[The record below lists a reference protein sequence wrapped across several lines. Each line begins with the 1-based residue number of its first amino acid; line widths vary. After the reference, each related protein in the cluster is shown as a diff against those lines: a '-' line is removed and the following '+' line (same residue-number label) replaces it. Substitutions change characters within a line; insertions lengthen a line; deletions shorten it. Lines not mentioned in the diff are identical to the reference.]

1 MTTAPDGSPV
11 EVYAL
16 IPPLGEAEIVHGALP
31 AGAEVLE
38 LGCGTGRVAHRLV
51 ELGHPVVGVDESAEM
66 LAHLHGVEAVH
77 ARIGELRLG
86 RRFGGVLL
94 AAHLVNTPSDGER
107 HALLDSAARHLARDG
122 RLVVQWHP
130 PSWFEAVAEG
140 QGGAVGPVHASL
152 RDVHRVGD
160 LLGATVDY
168 RAADR
173 TWSHPFT
180 ARRLSEDDLDAA
192 LDAAGLVRDAWL
204 TTDRTWFSARPGQS
218 SISSSSRAR

>member
-31 AGAEVLE
+31 PGADVLD
-38 LGCGTGRVAHRLV
+38 LGCGTGRVARRLV

-66 LAHLHGVEAVH
+66 LAHLDGVEAVH
-77 ARIGELRLG
+77 ARIGELSLG

-94 AAHLVNTPSDGER
+94 AAHLVNTPADGER
-107 HALLDSAARHLARDG
+107 HALLASAARHLSDDG

-130 PSWFEAVAEG
+130 PSWFEAVADG
-140 QGGAVGPVHASL
+140 QGGAVGAVHASL
-152 RDVHRVGD
+152 RDVRRDGD
-160 LLGATVDY
+160 LLSATVDY
-168 RAADR
+168 RAGDR

-180 ARRLSEDDLDAA
+180 ARCLSEPDLDAA

-204 TTDRTWFSARPGQS
+204 TPDRTWFAARGQS
-218 SISSSSRAR
+218 SRSSSSRAR

>member
-16 IPPLGEAEIVHGALP
+16 LPPLGEAEVVHGVLP
-31 AGAEVLE
+31 DGADVLD

-66 LAHLHGVEAVH
+66 LAHLNGVEAVRG
-77 ARIGELRLG
+77 RIGDLWLG

-94 AAHLVNTPSDGER
+94 AAHLVNTPSDDER
-107 HALLDSAARHLARDG
+107 HALLASAARHLRDDG

-130 PSWFEAVAEG
+130 PSWFDTAADG
-140 QGGAVGPVHASL
+140 QGGTIGPVHSSL
-152 RDVHRVGD
+152 RDVRRDGD
-160 LLGATVDY
+160 LLSATVDY
-168 RAADR
+168 RADDR

-180 ARRLSEDDLDAA
+180 ARRLSGDDLDAA
-192 LDAAGLVRDAWL
+192 LDAAGLVRDTWL
-204 TTDRTWFSARPGQS
+204 TPDRTWFSARGQS
-218 SISSSSRAR
+218 SKSSSSRAR